1 MPDMLA
7 YRYADPMPRQAEGLD
22 NGGIMGEYD
31 SDPKVK
37 ATIKSLKRNGRE
49 IDPLIKVFLVGIFI
63 GLIAGQLAWD
73 RPEKQPD
80 YVMTSDD
87 RVIVVIQKLGKA
99 AYIFTRP
106 KESRDFEFKTELKP
120 DSPYYPMHE
129 RAIMGQKAWP
139 FNPKFN
145 EWVEN
150 WKKVNKFD

>member
-1 MPDMLA
+1 
-7 YRYADPMPRQAEGLD
+7 
-22 NGGIMGEYD
+22 MGEYD

-37 ATIKSLKRNGRE
+37 AAIKSLKRNERG
-49 IDPLIKVFLVGIFI
+49 IDPLIKVFVVGIFI

-87 RVIVVIQKLGKA
+87 RVIVVIQKFGKA

-106 KESRDFEFKTELKP
+106 KESRNFEFKTELKP

-129 RAIMGQKAWP
+129 KIIMGQKVWP